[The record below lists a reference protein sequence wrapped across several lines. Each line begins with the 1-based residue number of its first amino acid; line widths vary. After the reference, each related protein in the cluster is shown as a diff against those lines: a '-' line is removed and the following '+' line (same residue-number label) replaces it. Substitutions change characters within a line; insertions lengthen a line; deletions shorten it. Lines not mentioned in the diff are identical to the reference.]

1 MDRYIEKEKQERNN
15 ASDEAPGGIDASTDH
30 PDMEDGGAH
39 PLIRIS
45 VRSLVEFILRSGDID
60 TRKGGGFDIEAMLA
74 GGRIHRKIQKGKAG
88 DYQAEL
94 SLFDEIDCGGYTL
107 RIEGRADG
115 VFTDDGDKEKSKR
128 KASVKSGKKSGRK
141 KKSDAG
147 LTEIELLIEEATHR
161 LIKNPGLDES
171 VLRGEEA
178 AHKTIMNPGL
188 DESAL
193 QGEEAAYKTI
203 IDSGLDESL
212 LPLER
217 MSDNDSRADSYTAY
231 ACDDTK
237 ALPEDKVAN

>member
-1 MDRYIEKEKQERNN
+1 MKKDNYTEIQELNN
-15 ASDEAPGGIDASTDH
+15 EADEL
-30 PDMEDGGAH
+30 

-60 TRKGGGFDIEAMLA
+60 TRKGGGFDVEAMLA

-141 KKSDAG
+141 KKSDG
-147 LTEIELLIEEATHR
+147 RR
-161 LIKNPGLDES
+161 LS
-171 VLRGEEA
+171 
-178 AHKTIMNPGL
+178 
-188 DESAL
+188 
-193 QGEEAAYKTI
+193 
-203 IDSGLDESL
+203 
-212 LPLER
+212 
-217 MSDNDSRADSYTAY
+217 
-231 ACDDTK
+231 C
-237 ALPEDKVAN
+237 